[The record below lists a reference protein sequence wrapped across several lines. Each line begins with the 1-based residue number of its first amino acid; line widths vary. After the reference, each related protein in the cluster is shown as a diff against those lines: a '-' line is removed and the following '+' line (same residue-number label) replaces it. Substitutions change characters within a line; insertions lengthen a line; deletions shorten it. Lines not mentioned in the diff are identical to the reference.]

1 MLDTLAQDSDAL
13 TQVLL
18 SLRLDCVE
26 YERRTLSSPWAVA
39 FPAQANAQFY
49 FAARGDCWLKVGDSA
64 WLHLKQ
70 GDAVLLPRGTS
81 HVIASSADV
90 QTADIPTHLHLPVS
104 EPNRPVGGPTGE
116 SESRHALFCARLRF
130 SLDARHPLLA
140 MMADVLRVGEIARR
154 DPTVPMLLEAME
166 RETTSERVGACGI
179 AARIADV
186 LAATTIRAWAEC
198 ARSETFGWVAA
209 LRSPTAGKALAAI
222 HSDLARE
229 WTVEE
234 LAKVSGSSRTALN
247 DAFRDAVGET
257 PARYI
262 ARLRMFQASEW
273 ISVRGMRVSVAADR
287 LGYESEASFS
297 RAYKRIMGQPPS
309 AARAQ
314 RQQEHA

>member
-1 MLDTLAQDSDAL
+1 MLDTSTQDSDAL

-26 YERRTLSSPWAVA
+26 YDRRTLRAPWAMA

-49 FAARGDCWLKVGDSA
+49 FAAHGDCWLKVGDSA
-64 WLHLKQ
+64 WLEVKQ

-81 HVIASSADV
+81 HIIASSADV
-90 QTADIPTHLHLPVS
+90 QTADIPAHLQLSVS
-104 EPNRPVGGPTGE
+104 ELSHPAGGPAGE
-116 SESRHALFCARLRF
+116 SESTHMLFCARFRF
-130 SLDARHPLLA
+130 NLDAGHPLLA

-154 DPTVPMLLEAME
+154 DPNVPMLLEAME
-166 RETTSERVGACGI
+166 REITSERVGACGI

-198 ARSETFGWVAA
+198 ASSETFGLIAA
-209 LRSPTAGKALAAI
+209 LRSPVAGKALAAI
-222 HSDLARE
+222 HADLARE
-229 WTVEE
+229 WTVEG

-257 PARYI
+257 PVRYI

-297 RAYKRIMGQPPS
+297 RAYKRIMGRPPS

-314 RQQEHA
+314 RQQERS